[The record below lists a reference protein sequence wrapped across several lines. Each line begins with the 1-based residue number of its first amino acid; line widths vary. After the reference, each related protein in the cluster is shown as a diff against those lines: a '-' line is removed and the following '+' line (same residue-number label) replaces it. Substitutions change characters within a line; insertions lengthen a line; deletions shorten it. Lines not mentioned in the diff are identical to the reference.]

1 MNGEWLEVSLGE
13 VTDFLT
19 GFPFKSLEYTEES
32 TDIALVRG
40 DNVVQGKFRWDGVK
54 RFPKYRYPEFLEYAL
69 HDGDVVLAMDRPWIE
84 AGLKFAQVKSFDLP
98 ALLVQRVTR
107 LRGTSKLDTQFLRYV
122 IGSHQFTG
130 YVLGVQTGTAVPHI
144 SGEQI
149 KNYNF
154 LLPPLEIQ
162 QKIASILG
170 ALDDKIELNRRTN
183 TTLETI
189 AQTLFKSW
197 FVDFDPVKAKAAGF
211 EPEGL
216 DATTAALFPSGFE
229 SSSLGEIPEGW
240 TVESLS
246 MQLEILSGGTPKT
259 TEPTYWDGEILW
271 VAVPDTASGIFIT
284 RTAKTITALGLEK
297 SATQLLPA
305 ETIVI
310 TARGTVGKCAIIS
323 KPMTMNQSCYG
334 LRGKK
339 GVGQIFLYFQTLN
352 QVRRLQGG
360 ANGSVFDTITR
371 SSFDVLEV
379 IRPSSE
385 LLKAFEEFAKPIFQS
400 ILQNQLEIESLT
412 ITRDSLLPKLLSGE
426 LDVSDFNLLEGNS
439 QLV

>member
-1 MNGEWLEVSLGE
+1 MNGEKNVFDFVEVGDVCDVGDGAHAKVARQIEGVMYLTSKNIGIGQLKLDNFDYISQDDYNRIFPEKSKATRKPQENDILLGIIGTFGNAYLYGE
-13 VTDFLT
+13 NDFFGVSSSVAVLRAKQHLIFAKYLFYVVTSENFRLAHN
-19 GFPFKSLEYTEES
+19 GFKSGSAQGYTNIP
-32 TDIALVRG
+32 TI
-40 DNVVQGKFRWDGVK
+40 K
-54 RFPKYRYPEFLEYAL
+54 R
-69 HDGDVVLAMDRPWIE
+69 
-84 AGLKFAQVKSFDLP
+84 LP
-98 ALLVQRVTR
+98 
-107 LRGTSKLDTQFLRYV
+107 
-122 IGSHQFTG
+122 
-130 YVLGVQTGTAVPHI
+130 VP
-144 SGEQI
+144 
-149 KNYNF
+149 
-154 LLPPLEIQ
+154 LPPLEIQ
-162 QKIASILG
+162 QKIASILR

-183 TTLETI
+183 ATLETI

-197 FVDFDPVKAKAAGF
+197 FVDFDPVKAKAAGL

-216 DATTAALFPSGFE
+216 DTTTAAWFPSGFE
-229 SSSLGEIPEGW
+229 NSSLDEIPEGW
-240 TVESLS
+240 AVESLS

-259 TEPTYWDGEILW
+259 TELTYWDGEIPW
-271 VAVPDTASGIFIT
+271 VAVPDTASGVFIT
-284 RTAKTITALGLEK
+284 QTAKTITALGLEK

-371 SSFDVLEV
+371 SSFDVLDV

-426 LDVSDFNLLEGNS
+426 ISVEGLNL
-439 QLV
+439 